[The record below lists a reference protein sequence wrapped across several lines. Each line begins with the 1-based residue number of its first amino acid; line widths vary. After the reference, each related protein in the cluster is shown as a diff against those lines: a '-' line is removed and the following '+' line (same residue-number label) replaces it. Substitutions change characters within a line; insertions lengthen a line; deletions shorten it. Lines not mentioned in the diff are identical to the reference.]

1 MGNSI
6 SPLFLAARFSA
17 TVKGGSDPTKLLGGF
32 TAKKWGPPTRFS
44 LFFPVTFP
52 FVMLLILSF
61 SDSYL
66 LHGVKK
72 LEKRKVQ

>member
-1 MGNSI
+1 
-6 SPLFLAARFSA
+6 
-17 TVKGGSDPTKLLGGF
+17 
-32 TAKKWGPPTRFS
+32 
-44 LFFPVTFP
+44 VTFP